1 MLRSHRRKVLYAL
14 IKEFVRVFGRE
25 LDGRKKL
32 QKLMFLVEHWD
43 LETGK
48 ITKSSGL
55 TGYTFKIW
63 LYGPF
68 CPEIN
73 RDLVELAERGIIEE
87 EVYRYYEGSQLPK
100 EKELPPLSTYIDDG
114 EPRTFY
120 FYRIREDI
128 EIEGLD
134 KEVLKKISVVV
145 KTFGKMSPLDLEL
158 RVCGMLGLTPLK
170 KMLNWGKTIDEYLS
184 HIGETS

>member
-1 MLRSHRRKVLYAL
+1 MLRSRRRRVLCHL
-14 IKEFVRVFGRE
+14 IREYVRTFGRE

-43 LETGK
+43 PETGK
-48 ITKSSGL
+48 IRKSTGL

-68 CPEIN
+68 CPDIN
-73 RDLVELAERGIIEE
+73 RDLADLAERGIIEE

-120 FYRIREDI
+120 FYRTREDI
-128 EIEGLD
+128 SIEDLS

-145 KTFGKMSPLDLEL
+145 RTFGKMSPLDLEL
-158 RVCGMLGLTPLK
+158 RVCKMLGLTPLK
-170 KMLNWGKTIDEYLS
+170 KMLNWGKTVDEYLS
-184 HIGETS
+184 HTGETS

>member
-1 MLRSHRRKVLYAL
+1 MLRSRRRRVLYAL
-14 IKEFVRVFGRE
+14 IREFVRVFGRE

-43 LETGK
+43 LETGR

-73 RDLVELAERGIIEE
+73 RDLADLAERGIIEE

-100 EKELPPLSTYIDDG
+100 ERELPPLSTYIDDG

-120 FYRIREDI
+120 FYRTREDI
-128 EIEGLD
+128 EVKDLG
-134 KEVLKKISVVV
+134 KEVLKKIFIVV

-158 RVCGMLGLTPLK
+158 HVCKMLGLTPLK
-170 KMLNWGKTIDEYLS
+170 KMLNWGRTIDEYLS
-184 HIGETS
+184 HPGETS